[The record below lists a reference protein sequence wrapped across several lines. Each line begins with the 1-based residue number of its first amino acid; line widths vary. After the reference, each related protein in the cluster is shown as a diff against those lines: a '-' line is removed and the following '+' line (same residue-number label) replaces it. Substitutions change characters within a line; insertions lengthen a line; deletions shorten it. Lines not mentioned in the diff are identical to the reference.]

1 MKRSNIFAVMTR
13 ARRMFARQLIVTQN
27 LDTKIACIQEVAN
40 GVYADPQRVWYDLL
54 TEAKR
59 LTNLID
65 FNEYCRALRLNPAHV
80 AQHIVFEGS
89 GIVNKVMRYGV
100 EQVIGERIRMFEKP
114 LYDQTKIKGLIA
126 VRSQIEDAEPVA
138 FSMPSPEKFLPI
150 LSTTST
156 SSRKSLARMAAHMP
170 LKPHPTTS
178 RSVVYSYPLG
188 SFMMSSGS

>member
-80 AQHIVFEGS
+80 AQHIV
-89 GIVNKVMRYGV
+89 YGV

-138 FSMPSPEKFLPI
+138 FSMPSPEKE
-150 LSTTST
+150 SNE
-156 SSRKSLARMAAHMP
+156 AA
-170 LKPHPTTS
+170 
-178 RSVVYSYPLG
+178 
-188 SFMMSSGS
+188 

>member
-40 GVYADPQRVWYDLL
+40 GVYADPQRVWY
-54 TEAKR
+54 
-59 LTNLID
+59 
-65 FNEYCRALRLNPAHV
+65 
-80 AQHIVFEGS
+80 EGS

-138 FSMPSPEKFLPI
+138 FSMPSPEKE
-150 LSTTST
+150 SNE
-156 SSRKSLARMAAHMP
+156 AA
-170 LKPHPTTS
+170 
-178 RSVVYSYPLG
+178 
-188 SFMMSSGS
+188 

>member
-89 GIVNKVMRYGV
+89 GVVNKVMRYGV
-100 EQVIGERIRMFEKP
+100 EQVIGEQIRMFEKP

-126 VRSQIEDAEPVA
+126 VRSQIEDAGPVA
-138 FSMPSPEKFLPI
+138 FSMPSPEKESNERLNT
-150 LSTTST
+150 L
-156 SSRKSLARMAAHMP
+156 
-170 LKPHPTTS
+170 LKKQKRGCSP
-178 RSVVYSYPLG
+178 
-188 SFMMSSGS
+188 

>member
-100 EQVIGERIRMFEKP
+100 EQNVRK
-114 LYDQTKIKGLIA
+114 TA
-126 VRSQIEDAEPVA
+126 VRPDED
-138 FSMPSPEKFLPI
+138 
-150 LSTTST
+150 
-156 SSRKSLARMAAHMP
+156 
-170 LKPHPTTS
+170 
-178 RSVVYSYPLG
+178 
-188 SFMMSSGS
+188 

>member
-89 GIVNKVMRYGV
+89 GI
-100 EQVIGERIRMFEKP
+100 GERIRMFEKP

-138 FSMPSPEKFLPI
+138 FSMPSPEKE
-150 LSTTST
+150 SNE
-156 SSRKSLARMAAHMP
+156 AA
-170 LKPHPTTS
+170 
-178 RSVVYSYPLG
+178 
-188 SFMMSSGS
+188 